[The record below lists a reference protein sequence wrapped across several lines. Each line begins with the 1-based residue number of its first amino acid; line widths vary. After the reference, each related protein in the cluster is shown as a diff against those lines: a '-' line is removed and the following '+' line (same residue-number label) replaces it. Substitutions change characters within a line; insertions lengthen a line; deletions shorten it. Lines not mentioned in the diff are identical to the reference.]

1 MPTRSPGWPPPE
13 FDNVGKLRPGWV
25 RRLARRGPPGRR
37 LLRRPLQR
45 PELASLGGLVAAF
58 AVFSILRPDLFLS
71 QDNGINVASLAA
83 QYGIVAVGVTVL
95 MIGGHFDLSVGTIVG
110 LTGWAMYYFGNVLG
124 LPPIATILCAL
135 AFGALL
141 GAINGI
147 LQVRTGLPS
156 FIITL
161 ATSLVYRGLLTMETS
176 GFPVVV
182 KFPADY
188 AQTIA
193 GKHLFGYRMSL
204 LWFLVVAL
212 LATLFLLRTRMG
224 NWAFAIGQNPTAA
237 KNLGVPVART
247 TVTLFALSGLTSG
260 IAGVVVA
267 VQYFSID
274 ANRGVGWELIAIAMA
289 VIGGTLLTGGYG
301 SVLGTVLGAFM
312 YAMVNDG
319 LLLVGLQGYW
329 VNIFLGVVVL
339 VAVLINRMV
348 IDRFVMT
355 PDRPALEQP
364 IIVADEVG
372 LSGRV
377 ARLGG
382 AETSRSDRRGAGATA
397 PVVALRNV
405 TMTFQSV
412 TALREISIE
421 VHAGKV
427 LALLGD
433 NGAGKSTLIKVLSGV
448 YQPTS
453 GSVEVDGRQIRLHS
467 AHDARAAGI
476 STVFQDLAVC
486 DLMSISRNMVLG
498 NEPLERFGPLRIYD
512 AKAADRIAKD
522 ALATL
527 GVDLRRRLSDPAATL
542 SGGQKQAV
550 AIARAIVYGSR
561 CLILDE
567 PTAALAVRQTQQ
579 VLDQVRRARDSGQ
592 AVMLIMH
599 NLQQALSVADEV
611 VVLARGRVLGKF
623 SSADADLERVTQLV
637 AQG

>member
-1 MPTRSPGWPPPE
+1 LAGAAVPDGSATSRGATRWG
-13 FDNVGKLRPGWV
+13 VG
-25 RRLARRGPPGRR
+25 

-45 PELASLGGLVAAF
+45 PELASLGGLIAAF
-58 AVFSILRPDLFLS
+58 TVFSILRADLFLT

-95 MIGGHFDLSVGTIVG
+95 MIAGHFDLSVGTIVG

-124 LPPIATILCAL
+124 LPPIVTILCAL
-135 AFGALL
+135 ASGALL
-141 GAINGI
+141 GAINGVI
-147 LQVRTGLPS
+147 QVRTGLPS

-161 ATSLVYRGLLTMETS
+161 ATSLVYRGLLTMQTS

-182 KFPADY
+182 KFPDAY
-188 AQTIA
+188 AQAIA

-204 LWFLVVAL
+204 LWFLVVAV
-212 LATLFLLRTRMG
+212 LATLFLLRARMG
-224 NWAFAIGQNPTAA
+224 NWAFAIGQNPSAA
-237 KNLGVPVART
+237 RNLGVPVART
-247 TVTLFALSGLTSG
+247 TVTLFALSGFTSG

-319 LLLVGLQGYW
+319 LLLIGLQGYW

-339 VAVLINRMV
+339 VAVLINRLV
-348 IDRFVMT
+348 INRFVMS
-355 PDRPALEQP
+355 PDRAAPEQP
-364 IIVADEVG
+364 IIVADETGPPRAVDPPDA
-372 LSGRV
+372 
-377 ARLGG
+377 AR
-382 AETSRSDRRGAGATA
+382 SRRDRQGAGMNA
-397 PVVALRNV
+397 PVVALRDV
-405 TMTFQSV
+405 TMSFQSV
-412 TALREISIE
+412 TALRDISIE
-421 VHAGKV
+421 AHAGKV

-453 GSVEVDGRQIRLHS
+453 GSVEVDGRPVRLRD

-486 DLMSISRNMVLG
+486 DLMSIARNMVLG
-498 NEPLERFGPLRIYD
+498 NEPLKRFGPLRIYD
-512 AKAADRIAKD
+512 AKKADRITKD

-579 VLDQVRRARDSGQ
+579 VLDQVLRARDAGQ
-592 AVMLIMH
+592 AVILIMH
-599 NLQQALSVADEV
+599 NLQQAISVADDV
-611 VVLARGRVLGKF
+611 VVLARGRVMGQF
-623 SSADADLERVTQLV
+623 SSADADLESVTKLV

>member
-1 MPTRSPGWPPPE
+1 MTSANTTGPAGSAASRGATRRVV
-13 FDNVGKLRPGWV
+13 DVL
-25 RRLARRGPPGRR
+25 RRL
-37 LLRRPLQR
+37 LQR

-58 AVFSILRPDLFLS
+58 AVFSSLRPDLFLT
-71 QDNGINVASLAA
+71 QDNGVNVASLAA
-83 QYGIVAVGVTVL
+83 QYGIVAVGVTIL
-95 MIGGHFDLSVGTIVG
+95 MIAGCFDLSVGTIVG

-124 LPPIATILCAL
+124 LPPILTILCTL
-135 AFGALL
+135 AFGTLL
-141 GAINGI
+141 GAVNGVI
-147 LQVRTGLPS
+147 QVRTGLPS

-161 ATSLVYRGLLTMETS
+161 ATSLVYRGILTMNTS

-182 KFPADY
+182 KFPASY
-188 AQTIA
+188 ARVIA

-204 LWFLVVAL
+204 LWFLVVAVM
-212 LATLFLLRTRMG
+212 ATLFLLRTRMG

-237 KNLGVPVART
+237 RNLGVPVART
-247 TVTLFALSGLTSG
+247 TVTLFALSGFTSG
-260 IAGVVVA
+260 VAGVVVA

-274 ANRGVGWELIAIAMA
+274 ANRGVGWELIAIAMT

-312 YAMVNDG
+312 YAMVNAG

-329 VNIFLGVVVL
+329 VNIFLGIVVL
-339 VAVLINRMV
+339 VAVLINRVV
-348 IDRFVMT
+348 IDRFVMS
-355 PDRPALEQP
+355 PNRSALEQP
-364 IIVADEVG
+364 IIIAD
-372 LSGRV
+372 
-377 ARLGG
+377 
-382 AETSRSDRRGAGATA
+382 DAGARGRDEPSYAAARADATRPA
-397 PVVALRNV
+397 RATKPVVALRDV
-405 TMTFQSV
+405 TMSFQSV
-412 TALREISIE
+412 TALRNISIE
-421 VHAGKV
+421 ARQGKV

-453 GSVEVDGRQIRLHS
+453 GSVEVDGRPVTLRS
-467 AHDARAAGI
+467 AHDARAAGV

-486 DLMSISRNMVLG
+486 DLMSIARNMVLG
-498 NEPLERFGPLRIYD
+498 NEPLKRVGPLRIYD
-512 AKAADRIAKD
+512 AKKADRVTTD
-522 ALATL
+522 ALAAL

-579 VLDQVRRARDSGQ
+579 VLDQVRRARDAGQ
-592 AVMLIMH
+592 AVILITH
-599 NLQQALSVADEV
+599 NLQQAMSVADEV
-611 VVLARGRVLGKF
+611 VVLARGRVMGQFLR
-623 SSADADLERVTQLV
+623 ADADLERVTELV

>member
-1 MPTRSPGWPPPE
+1 MINPDSRAVPAAARSATGRAA
-13 FDNVGKLRPGWV
+13 GGL
-25 RRLARRGPPGRR
+25 RRL
-37 LLRRPLQR
+37 LQR

-58 AVFSILRPDLFLS
+58 AVFSVLRPDLFLT
-71 QDNGINVASLAA
+71 QDNGVNVASLAA

-95 MIGGHFDLSVGTIVG
+95 MIAGHFDLSVGTIVG
-110 LTGWAMYYFGNVLG
+110 LTGWAMYYFGNSLG
-124 LPPIATILCAL
+124 LPPTVTILCSI

-141 GAINGI
+141 GTINGVI
-147 LQVRTGLPS
+147 QVRTRLPS

-161 ATSLVYRGLLTMETS
+161 ATSLVYRGILTMNTS

-182 KFPADY
+182 RFPASY
-188 AQTIA
+188 AQMIA

-204 LWFLVVAL
+204 LWFLAVAA

-237 KNLGVPVART
+237 RNLGVPVART
-247 TVTLFALSGLTSG
+247 TVALFALSGLTSG

-274 ANRGVGWELIAIAMA
+274 ANRGVGWELIAIAMT

-312 YAMVNDG
+312 YAMVNAG

-329 VNIFLGVVVL
+329 VNIFLGLVVL
-339 VAVLINRMV
+339 AAVLINRLV
-348 IDRFVMT
+348 IDRFVMS
-355 PDRPALEQP
+355 PDRSALEQP
-364 IIVADEVG
+364 IVVAVEAASPSAGEAADA
-372 LSGRV
+372 V
-377 ARLGG
+377 AR
-382 AETSRSDRRGAGATA
+382 AAVVRSTA
-397 PVVALRNV
+397 DDAVPVVALRDV
-405 TMTFQSV
+405 TMAFQSV
-412 TALREISIE
+412 TALRNISIE
-421 VHAGKV
+421 ARAGKV

-433 NGAGKSTLIKVLSGV
+433 NGAGKSTLIKLLSGV

-453 GSVEVDGRQIRLHS
+453 GTVEVDGRPVTLHS

-486 DLMSISRNMVLG
+486 DLMSIARNMVLG
-498 NEPLERFGPLRIYD
+498 NEPCWRLGPLRVFD
-512 AKAADRIAKD
+512 ANEADRIATE

-567 PTAALAVRQTQQ
+567 PTAALAVRQTRQ
-579 VLDQVRRARDSGQ
+579 VLDQVRRARDAGQ
-592 AVMLIMH
+592 AVILIMH
-599 NLQQALSVADEV
+599 NLQQAMSVADDI
-611 VVLARGRVLGKF
+611 VVLARGRIMGRF

>member
-1 MPTRSPGWPPPE
+1 MTEAKATGPSGPAGLRGATRWAFGPA
-13 FDNVGKLRPGWV
+13 
-25 RRLARRGPPGRR
+25 RRL
-37 LLRRPLQR
+37 LQR

-58 AVFSILRPDLFLS
+58 VVFSILRPDLFLTK
-71 QDNGINVASLAA
+71 DNGVNVASLAS

-95 MIGGHFDLSVGTIVG
+95 MIAGHFDLSVGTIVG

-124 LPPIATILCAL
+124 LPPILTILFTL
-135 AFGALL
+135 AVGALL
-141 GAINGI
+141 GALNGI
-147 LQVRTGLPS
+147 IQVRTGLPS

-161 ATSLVYRGLLTMETS
+161 ATSLVYRGLLTMNTS

-182 KFPADY
+182 KFPASY
-188 AQTIA
+188 AQVIA
-193 GKHLFGYRMSL
+193 GKLLFGYRMSV
-204 LWFLVVAL
+204 LWFLVVAV

-224 NWAFAIGQNPTAA
+224 NWTFAIGQNPTAA

-247 TVTLFALSGLTSG
+247 TVTLFALSGFTSG
-260 IAGVVVA
+260 VAGIVVA

-274 ANRGVGWELIAIAMA
+274 ANRGVGWELIAIAMT

-312 YAMVNDG
+312 YAMVNAG

-339 VAVLINRMV
+339 VAVLINRVV
-348 IDRFVMT
+348 IDRFVMS
-355 PDRPALEQP
+355 PDKAALDQPILLAEERRPAGEAGKLASP
-364 IIVADEVG
+364 TGANPPPP
-372 LSGRV
+372 
-377 ARLGG
+377 AALG
-382 AETSRSDRRGAGATA
+382 ALK
-397 PVVALRNV
+397 PVIALRDV
-405 TMTFQSV
+405 TMSFQSV
-412 TALREISIE
+412 TALRNISIE
-421 VHAGKV
+421 AHVGKV

-448 YQPTS
+448 HQPTS
-453 GSVEVDGRQIRLHS
+453 GSVEVDGRAVTLRS
-467 AHDARAAGI
+467 AHDARAAGV

-486 DLMSISRNMVLG
+486 DLMSIARNMVLG
-498 NEPLERFGPLRIYD
+498 NEPVRRIGPLRVYD
-512 AKAADRIAKD
+512 AKKADRITTD
-522 ALATL
+522 ALAAL

-567 PTAALAVRQTQQ
+567 PTAVRQTQQ
-579 VLDQVRRARDSGQ
+579 VLDQVRRARDAGQ
-592 AVMLIMH
+592 AVILIMH
-599 NLQQALSVADEV
+599 NLQQAMSVADEV
-611 VVLARGRVLGKF
+611 VVLARGRVMGQF
-623 SSADADLERVTQLV
+623 SSADADIERITELV

>member
-1 MPTRSPGWPPPE
+1 MIEANATGPSGSAASGGATRWAY
-13 FDNVGKLRPGWV
+13 NVLRS
-25 RRLARRGPPGRR
+25 L
-37 LLRRPLQR
+37 LQR
-45 PELASLGGLVAAF
+45 PELASLGGLAAAF
-58 AVFSILRPDLFLS
+58 VVFSILRPDLFLS
-71 QDNGINVASLAA
+71 HDNGVNVASLAA
-83 QYGIVAVGVTVL
+83 QYGIVAVGVTLL
-95 MIGGHFDLSVGTIVG
+95 MIAGHFDLSVGTIVG

-124 LPPIATILCAL
+124 LPPILTILCAL
-135 AFGALL
+135 AVGTLL
-141 GAINGI
+141 GGLNGVI
-147 LQVRTGLPS
+147 QVRTGLPS

-161 ATSLVYRGLLTMETS
+161 ATSLVYRGILTMNTS

-182 KFPADY
+182 KFPASY
-188 AQTIA
+188 AQVIA
-193 GKHLFGYRMSL
+193 GKLVFGYRMSL
-204 LWFLVVAL
+204 LWFLVVAA

-247 TVTLFALSGLTSG
+247 TVTLFAMSGFTSG
-260 IAGVVVA
+260 VAGVVVA

-274 ANRGVGWELIAIAMA
+274 ANRGVGWELIAIAMT

-312 YAMVNDG
+312 YAMVNAG

-329 VNIFLGVVVL
+329 VNIFLGIVVL
-339 VAVLINRMV
+339 VAVLINRLV
-348 IDRFVMT
+348 IDRFVMS
-355 PDRPALEQP
+355 PDRAALEQP
-364 IIVADEVG
+364 VVVAE
-372 LSGRV
+372 
-377 ARLGG
+377 ARPTVE
-382 AETSRSDRRGAGATA
+382 ADRRDPPASAGKLRPAA
-397 PVVALRNV
+397 EAARPIVALRDV
-405 TMTFQSV
+405 TMSFQSV
-412 TALREISIE
+412 TALRNITLEAH
-421 VHAGKV
+421 VGKV

-448 YQPTS
+448 YRPTS
-453 GSVEVDGRQIRLHS
+453 GSVEVDGRPVTLRS

-486 DLMSISRNMVLG
+486 DLMSIARNMVLG
-498 NEPLERFGPLRIYD
+498 NEPVVRFGPLRIYD
-512 AKAADRIAKD
+512 AKKADRITTD
-522 ALATL
+522 GLATL

-579 VLDQVRRARDSGQ
+579 VLDQVRRAREAGQ
-592 AVMLIMH
+592 AVILIMH

-611 VVLARGRVLGKF
+611 IVLARGRVMGQF

-637 AQG
+637 GEG

>member
-1 MPTRSPGWPPPE
+1 MTTANTTGPARSAASG
-13 FDNVGKLRPGWV
+13 G
-25 RRLARRGPPGRR
+25 
-37 LLRRPLQR
+37 LRRRAVTVLRRFLQR
-45 PELASLGGLVAAF
+45 PDLASLGGLAAAF
-58 AVFSILRPDLFLS
+58 AVFSFLRPDLFLTH
-71 QDNGINVASLAA
+71 DNGVNVASLAA
-83 QYGIVAVGVTVL
+83 QYGIVAVGVTLL
-95 MIGGHFDLSVGTIVG
+95 MIAGHFDLSVGTIVG

-124 LPPIATILCAL
+124 LPPVATILGTL

-141 GAINGI
+141 GAVNGVI
-147 LQVRTGLPS
+147 QVRTGLPS

-161 ATSLVYRGLLTMETS
+161 ATSLVYRGVLTMNTS

-182 KFPADY
+182 KFPSSY
-188 AQTIA
+188 AQMIA
-193 GKHLFGYRMSL
+193 GKNLFGYRMSL
-204 LWFLVVAL
+204 LWFLVVAA

-247 TVTLFALSGLTSG
+247 TVTLFALSGFTSAV
-260 IAGVVVA
+260 AGVVVA

-274 ANRGVGWELIAIAMA
+274 ANRGAGWELIAIAMT

-319 LLLVGLQGYW
+319 LLLIGLQGYW
-329 VNIFLGVVVL
+329 VNIFLGIVVL
-339 VAVLINRMV
+339 VAVLINRLV
-348 IDRFVMT
+348 INRFVMS
-355 PDRPALEQP
+355 PDRAAPEQP
-364 IIVADEVG
+364 IIVVDEAHPAGKVDT
-372 LSGRV
+372 LDVDRSRPV
-377 ARLGG
+377 AR
-382 AETSRSDRRGAGATA
+382 AT
-397 PVVALRNV
+397 PVVALRDV
-405 TMTFQSV
+405 TMSFQTV
-412 TALREISIE
+412 TALRDISIE
-421 VHAGKV
+421 AHAGKV

-448 YQPTS
+448 HQPTS
-453 GSVEVDGRQIRLHS
+453 GSVEVDGRAVALRS
-467 AHDARAAGI
+467 AHEARAAGI

-486 DLMSISRNMVLG
+486 DLMSIARNMVLG
-498 NEPLERFGPLRIYD
+498 NEPLKRFGPLRVYD
-512 AKAADRIAKD
+512 AKKADRITTD
-522 ALATL
+522 ALAAL

-579 VLDQVRRARDSGQ
+579 VLDQVRRARDAGQ
-592 AVMLIMH
+592 AVILIMH
-599 NLQQALSVADEV
+599 NLQQAMSVADEV
-611 VVLARGRVLGKF
+611 IVLARGRVMGKF

>member
-1 MPTRSPGWPPPE
+1 MIEANATGPSGSAASGGATRWAY
-13 FDNVGKLRPGWV
+13 NVLRS
-25 RRLARRGPPGRR
+25 L
-37 LLRRPLQR
+37 LQR
-45 PELASLGGLVAAF
+45 PELASLGGLAAAF
-58 AVFSILRPDLFLS
+58 VAFSILRPDLFLS
-71 QDNGINVASLAA
+71 HDNGVNVASLAA
-83 QYGIVAVGVTVL
+83 QYGIVAVGVTLL
-95 MIGGHFDLSVGTIVG
+95 MIAGHFDLSVGTIVG

-124 LPPIATILCAL
+124 LPPILTILCAL
-135 AFGALL
+135 AVGTLL
-141 GAINGI
+141 GGLNGVI
-147 LQVRTGLPS
+147 QVRTGLPS

-161 ATSLVYRGLLTMETS
+161 ATSLVYRGILTMNTS

-182 KFPADY
+182 KFPASY
-188 AQTIA
+188 AQVIA
-193 GKHLFGYRMSL
+193 GKLVFGYRMSL
-204 LWFLVVAL
+204 LWFLVVAA

-247 TVTLFALSGLTSG
+247 TVTLFAMSGFTSG
-260 IAGVVVA
+260 VAGVVVA

-274 ANRGVGWELIAIAMA
+274 ANRGVGWELIAIAMT

-312 YAMVNDG
+312 YAMVNAG

-329 VNIFLGVVVL
+329 VNIFLGIVVL
-339 VAVLINRMV
+339 VAVLINRLV
-348 IDRFVMT
+348 IDRFVMS
-355 PDRPALEQP
+355 PDRAALEQP
-364 IIVADEVG
+364 VVVAE
-372 LSGRV
+372 
-377 ARLGG
+377 ARPTVE
-382 AETSRSDRRGAGATA
+382 ADRRDPPASAGKLRPAA
-397 PVVALRNV
+397 EAARPIVALRDV
-405 TMTFQSV
+405 TMSFQSV
-412 TALREISIE
+412 TALRNITLEAH
-421 VHAGKV
+421 VGKV

-448 YQPTS
+448 YRPTS
-453 GSVEVDGRQIRLHS
+453 GSVEVDGRPVTLRS

-486 DLMSISRNMVLG
+486 DLMSIARNMVLG
-498 NEPLERFGPLRIYD
+498 NEPVVRFGPLRIYD
-512 AKAADRIAKD
+512 AKKADRITTD

-579 VLDQVRRARDSGQ
+579 VLDQVRRAREAGQ
-592 AVMLIMH
+592 AVILIMH

-611 VVLARGRVLGKF
+611 IVLARGRVMGQF

-637 AQG
+637 GEG

>member
-1 MPTRSPGWPPPE
+1 LANSAGPAGSAAARGAPSWA
-13 FDNVGKLRPGWV
+13 VG
-25 RRLARRGPPGRR
+25 

-45 PELASLGGLVAAF
+45 PELSSLGGLVAAF
-58 AVFSILRPDLFLS
+58 AVFSILRPDLFLT
-71 QDNGINVASLAA
+71 QDNGVNVASLAA

-95 MIGGHFDLSVGTIVG
+95 MIAGHFDLSVGTIVG

-124 LPPIATILCAL
+124 LPPIVTIPCAL

-147 LQVRTGLPS
+147 IQVRTGLPS

-161 ATSLVYRGLLTMETS
+161 ATSLVYRGLLTMQTS

-182 KFPADY
+182 KFPAAY
-188 AQTIA
+188 AQAIA

-224 NWAFAIGQNPTAA
+224 NWTFAIGQNPTAA

-247 TVTLFALSGLTSG
+247 TVTLYALSGFTSG

-339 VAVLINRMV
+339 VAVLINRVV
-348 IDRFVMT
+348 IDRFVMS
-355 PDRPALEQP
+355 PDRPGLKQP
-364 IIVADEVG
+364 IIVAD
-372 LSGRV
+372 
-377 ARLGG
+377 G
-382 AETSRSDRRGAGATA
+382 AADGAGPSEGAARSRHDRPGSGVTA
-397 PVVALRNV
+397 PVVALRDV

-412 TALREISIE
+412 TALCGISIE
-421 VHAGKV
+421 AHAGKV

-448 YQPTS
+448 YHPTS
-453 GSVEVDGRQIRLHS
+453 GSVEVDGRPIRLRS
-467 AHDARAAGI
+467 AHEARAAGI

-498 NEPLERFGPLRIYD
+498 NEPLKRFGPLRIYD
-512 AKAADRIAKD
+512 AKKADRIAKD

-579 VLDQVRRARDSGQ
+579 VLDQVRRARDAGQ
-592 AVMLIMH
+592 AVILIMH
-599 NLQQALSVADEV
+599 NLQQAMSVADDI
-611 VVLARGRVLGKF
+611 VVLARGRVMGQF
-623 SSADADLERVTQLV
+623 SSAEADLERVTQLV
-637 AQG
+637 AKG

>member
-1 MPTRSPGWPPPE
+1 MTSANTTGPAGSAASRDATRRS
-13 FDNVGKLRPGWV
+13 VGVL
-25 RRLARRGPPGRR
+25 RRL
-37 LLRRPLQR
+37 LQR

-58 AVFSILRPDLFLS
+58 AVFSILRPDLFLT

-83 QYGIVAVGVTVL
+83 QYGIVAVGVTML
-95 MIGGHFDLSVGTIVG
+95 MIAGHFDLSVGTIVG

-124 LPPIATILCAL
+124 LPPIVTILCTL
-135 AFGALL
+135 AFGTLL
-141 GAINGI
+141 GAVNGVI
-147 LQVRTGLPS
+147 QVRTGLPS

-161 ATSLVYRGLLTMETS
+161 ATSLVYRGLLTMNTS

-182 KFPADY
+182 KFPASY
-188 AQTIA
+188 AQVIA

-204 LWFLVVAL
+204 LWFLVVAV

-247 TVTLFALSGLTSG
+247 TVTLFALSGFTSG
-260 IAGVVVA
+260 VAGVVVA

-274 ANRGVGWELIAIAMA
+274 ANRGVGWELIAIAMT

-312 YAMVNDG
+312 YAMVNAG
-319 LLLVGLQGYW
+319 LLLIGLQGYW
-329 VNIFLGVVVL
+329 VNIFLGIVVL
-339 VAVLINRMV
+339 VAVLINRVV
-348 IDRFVMT
+348 IDRFVMSPNRT
-355 PDRPALEQP
+355 ALEQP
-364 IIVADEVG
+364 IIVADEAG
-372 LSGRV
+372 
-377 ARLGG
+377 ARGG
-382 AETSRSDRRGAGATA
+382 AGPSYAATRADATRPAGATK
-397 PVVALRNV
+397 PVVALRDV
-405 TMTFQSV
+405 TMSFQSV
-412 TALREISIE
+412 TALRNISIE
-421 VHAGKV
+421 AREGKV

-453 GSVEVDGRQIRLHS
+453 GSVEVDGRPVTLRS

-486 DLMSISRNMVLG
+486 DLMSIARNMVLG
-498 NEPLERFGPLRIYD
+498 NEPLKRFGPLRIYD
-512 AKAADRIAKD
+512 AKKADRVTTD
-522 ALATL
+522 ALAAL
-527 GVDLRRRLSDPAATL
+527 GVDLRRQLSDPAATL

-579 VLDQVRRARDSGQ
+579 VLDQVRRARDAGQ
-592 AVMLIMH
+592 AVILITH
-599 NLQQALSVADEV
+599 NLQQAMSVADEV
-611 VVLARGRVLGKF
+611 VVLARGRVMGQF

>member
-1 MPTRSPGWPPPE
+1 MTDADGAGPPRSASSRGA
-13 FDNVGKLRPGWV
+13 FGLF
-25 RRLARRGPPGRR
+25 RRL
-37 LLRRPLQR
+37 LQR
-45 PELASLGGLVAAF
+45 PELASLGGLAAAF
-58 AVFSILRPDLFLS
+58 VVFSILRPDLFLTH
-71 QDNGINVASLAA
+71 DNGVNVASLAA
-83 QYGIVAVGVTVL
+83 QYGIVAVGVTLL
-95 MIGGHFDLSVGTIVG
+95 MIAGHFDLSVGTIVG
-110 LTGWAMYYFGNVLG
+110 LTGWAMFYFGNVLG
-124 LPPIATILCAL
+124 LPPILTILCAL
-135 AFGALL
+135 AVGTLL
-141 GAINGI
+141 GALNGVI
-147 LQVRTGLPS
+147 QVRTGLPS

-161 ATSLVYRGLLTMETS
+161 ATSLVYRGILTMNTS

-182 KFPADY
+182 KFPASY
-188 AQTIA
+188 AQLIA
-193 GKHLFGYRMSL
+193 GKLFFGYRMSIV
-204 LWFLVVAL
+204 WFLVVAA

-247 TVTLFALSGLTSG
+247 TVTLFAMSGFTSG
-260 IAGVVVA
+260 VAGVVVA

-274 ANRGVGWELIAIAMA
+274 ANRGVGWELIAIAMT

-312 YAMVNDG
+312 YAMVNAG

-329 VNIFLGVVVL
+329 VNIFLGIVVL
-339 VAVLINRMV
+339 VAVLINRLV
-348 IDRFVMT
+348 IDRFVMS
-355 PDRPALEQP
+355 PDRAALEQP
-364 IIVADEVG
+364 VVVAEARPTVG
-372 LSGRV
+372 ANRRDPTASAGKLRPAAEA
-377 ARLGG
+377 AR
-382 AETSRSDRRGAGATA
+382 
-397 PVVALRNV
+397 PIVALRDV
-405 TMTFQSV
+405 TMSFQSV
-412 TALREISIE
+412 TALRNITLEAH
-421 VHAGKV
+421 VGKV

-448 YQPTS
+448 YRPTS
-453 GSVEVDGRQIRLHS
+453 GSVEVDGRPVTLRS

-486 DLMSISRNMVLG
+486 DLMSIARNMVLG
-498 NEPLERFGPLRIYD
+498 NEPVKRFGPLRVYD
-512 AKAADRIAKD
+512 AKKADRITTD

-579 VLDQVRRARDSGQ
+579 VLDQVRRARNAGQ
-592 AVMLIMH
+592 AVILIMH

-611 VVLARGRVLGKF
+611 IVLARGRVMGQF

-637 AQG
+637 GQG

>member
-1 MPTRSPGWPPPE
+1 MAGASVPE
-13 FDNVGKLRPGWV
+13 GSAASRGAV
-25 RRLARRGPPGRR
+25 RRVVG

-141 GAINGI
+141 GAINGV

-176 GFPVVV
+176 GFPIVV

-348 IDRFVMT
+348 IDRFVMS
-355 PDRPALEQP
+355 PDRDALEQP
-364 IIVADEVG
+364 IIVAEETG
-372 LSGRV
+372 PPGAV
-377 ARLGG
+377 AM
-382 AETSRSDRRGAGATA
+382 TNGATTA
-397 PVVALRNV
+397 RRDQPSARPTTPVVALRDV

-412 TALREISIE
+412 TALRGISIE
-421 VHAGKV
+421 AYAGKV

-453 GSVEVDGRQIRLHS
+453 GSVEVDGRPIRLHS

-512 AKAADRIAKD
+512 AKKADRIAKD

-611 VVLARGRVLGKF
+611 VVLARGRVMGQF

>member
-1 MPTRSPGWPPPE
+1 MTSANTTGPAGSAASRDATRRS
-13 FDNVGKLRPGWV
+13 VGVL
-25 RRLARRGPPGRR
+25 RRL
-37 LLRRPLQR
+37 LQR

-58 AVFSILRPDLFLS
+58 AVFSILRPDLFLT

-83 QYGIVAVGVTVL
+83 QYGIVAVGVTML
-95 MIGGHFDLSVGTIVG
+95 MIAGHFDLSVGTIVG

-124 LPPIATILCAL
+124 LPPIVTILCTL

-141 GAINGI
+141 GAVNGVI
-147 LQVRTGLPS
+147 QVRTGLPS

-161 ATSLVYRGLLTMETS
+161 ATSLVYRGILTMNTS

-182 KFPADY
+182 KFPASY
-188 AQTIA
+188 AQVIA

-204 LWFLVVAL
+204 LWFLVVAV

-247 TVTLFALSGLTSG
+247 TVTLFALSGFTSG
-260 IAGVVVA
+260 VAGVVVA

-274 ANRGVGWELIAIAMA
+274 ANRGVGWELIAIAMT

-312 YAMVNDG
+312 YAMVNAG
-319 LLLVGLQGYW
+319 LLLIGLQGYW
-329 VNIFLGVVVL
+329 VNIFLGIVVL
-339 VAVLINRMV
+339 VAVLINRVV
-348 IDRFVMT
+348 IDRFVMSPNRT
-355 PDRPALEQP
+355 ALEQP
-364 IIVADEVG
+364 IILADE
-372 LSGRV
+372 
-377 ARLGG
+377 ARASGG
-382 AETSRSDRRGAGATA
+382 ADPAYAATRADATRPAGVTK
-397 PVVALRNV
+397 PVVALRDV
-405 TMTFQSV
+405 TMSFQSV
-412 TALREISIE
+412 TALRNISIE
-421 VHAGKV
+421 AREGKV

-453 GSVEVDGRQIRLHS
+453 GSVEVDGRPVTLRS

-486 DLMSISRNMVLG
+486 DLMSIARNMVLG
-498 NEPLERFGPLRIYD
+498 NEPLKRFGPLRIYD
-512 AKAADRIAKD
+512 AKKADRVTTD
-522 ALATL
+522 ALAAL

-579 VLDQVRRARDSGQ
+579 VLDQVRRARDAGQ
-592 AVMLIMH
+592 AVILITH
-599 NLQQALSVADEV
+599 NLQQAMSVADEV
-611 VVLARGRVLGKF
+611 VVLARGRVMGQF
-623 SSADADLERVTQLV
+623 SSADADLEQVTQLV

>member
-1 MPTRSPGWPPPE
+1 MTLAKPAGPARSAS
-13 FDNVGKLRPGWV
+13 
-25 RRLARRGPPGRR
+25 RRAMGV
-37 LLRRPLQR
+37 LRRPLQR

-58 AVFSILRPDLFLS
+58 TVFSIIRPDLFLS
-71 QDNGINVASLAA
+71 QDNGINVGSLAA
-83 QYGIVAVGVTVL
+83 QYGIVAVGVTLL
-95 MIGGHFDLSVGTIVG
+95 MIAGHFDLSVGTIVG
-110 LTGWAMYYFGNVLG
+110 LSGWAMYYFGNQLG
-124 LPPIATILCAL
+124 LPPMVTILSAL
-135 AFGALL
+135 AFGTLL

-147 LQVRTGLPS
+147 IQVRTGLPS

-161 ATSLVYRGLLTMETS
+161 ATSLVYRGILTRNTS

-182 KFPADY
+182 RFPDSY
-188 AQTIA
+188 AQLIA

-204 LWFLVVAL
+204 LWFLVIAV

-224 NWAFAIGQNPTAA
+224 NWAFAIGQNATAA
-237 KNLGVPVART
+237 KNLGVPVSRT
-247 TVTLFALSGLTSG
+247 TVTLFALSGFTSG

-274 ANRGVGWELIAIAMA
+274 ANRGAGWELIAIAMS

-312 YAMVNDG
+312 YAMVTAG
-319 LLLVGLQGYW
+319 LLLIGLQGYW
-329 VNIFLGVVVL
+329 VNIFLGIVVL
-339 VAVLINRMV
+339 VAVLINRVV
-348 IDRFVMT
+348 IDRFVMS
-355 PDRPALEQP
+355 PDRPGLDQP
-364 IIVADEVG
+364 IIVAHQNGSPVEVHP
-372 LSGRV
+372 SD
-377 ARLGG
+377 AT
-382 AETSRSDRRGAGATA
+382 TSVGSRKGAGISP
-397 PVVALRNV
+397 PVVALRDV

-412 TALREISIE
+412 TALRNISIE
-421 VHAGKV
+421 AHPGKV

-448 YQPTS
+448 HRPTS
-453 GSVEVDGRQIRLHS
+453 GSVEVDGRPVTLHS
-467 AHDARAAGI
+467 AHDARGAGI

-486 DLMSISRNMVLG
+486 DLMSIVRNMVLG
-498 NEPLERFGPLRIYD
+498 NEPCKRFGPLHIYD
-512 AKAADRIAKD
+512 ARKADRIAID

-579 VLDQVRRARDSGQ
+579 VLDQVRRARDAGQ
-592 AVMLIMH
+592 AVILIMH
-599 NLQQALSVADEV
+599 NLQQAMSVADDV
-611 VVLARGRVLGKF
+611 VVLSRGRVMGQF

-637 AQG
+637 GQG